1 MKEKM
6 SNIDIE
12 EFEILINQSRLKMYK
27 TAMAILKNSEDV
39 NDAIQETLL
48 SAYKNIDKLKNK
60 EYFTTW
66 IITILRNKCFDIIKK
81 NKKVVSFD
89 ETMLDNTD
97 SYYDEYKTESSLEK
111 VLEKLDEDLKEITI
125 LYYYD
130 DFDVKEISSIMH
142 IPEGT
147 VKSRLSR
154 ARSKIREILE
164 GWGEING

>member
-1 MKEKM
+1 MEEENSKL
-6 SNIDIE
+6 DIQD
-12 EFEILINQSRLKMYK
+12 FESLINQNRLKMYK

-39 NDAIQETLL
+39 NDAIQDTLL
-48 SAYKNIDKLKNK
+48 SAYKNLDRLNNK

-81 NKKVVSFD
+81 NKKVVSID
-89 ETMLDNTD
+89 ETIIDNTD
-97 SYYDEYKTESSLEK
+97 PYYDTYKVESSLEK
-111 VLEKLDEDLKEITI
+111 TLNELDADLREITV

-130 DFDVKEISSIMH
+130 DFDVKEISQIVH

-154 ARSKIREILE
+154 AREKIRLLLE
-164 GWGEING
+164 RGEING